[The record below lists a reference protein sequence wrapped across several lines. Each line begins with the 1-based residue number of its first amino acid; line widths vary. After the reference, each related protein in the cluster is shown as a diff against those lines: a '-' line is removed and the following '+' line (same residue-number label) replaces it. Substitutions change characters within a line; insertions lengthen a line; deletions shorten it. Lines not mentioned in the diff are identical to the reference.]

1 MNGEPM
7 AGTGDRRADDQGR
20 GDRRKGDRRARDRG
34 AGAPLARPTPF
45 PSLAYLFRP
54 SDPDIETAIVEPDE
68 RWAPPGGPRN
78 EVDVLIWGR
87 LALNRRPSARS
98 IEYASRRE
106 IAVQRL
112 RARPP
117 AGFRLVELH
126 RLPPVRRP
134 GAIRRRVRKVSLGG
148 IVAELI
154 RDGAPWTERPPR
166 VIDAVVF
173 AAGSD
178 AEGPRI
184 RPSGD
189 GSALARLTLTDGTR
203 AELRVA
209 QAGHPK
215 DPARGHG
222 ALTAL
227 ADAGVD
233 LVPRPL
239 GGGVTAGA
247 AWSTE
252 TVAPGRHVHALTTSL
267 LTEVTAFLATMPAG
281 ASDLAAIDE
290 QLAAVADFFPEHAT
304 ALSDIAAA
312 AARWATGLRPVLMH
326 GDLWV
331 HNMFTTDG
339 RLSAVF
345 DWDTWHPSGLPG
357 TDLLNLPPRMHGHA
371 AARMSGQLLC
381 VDYWRRPRWSRRS
394 RTLRGAGRAPPD
406 QVAWRRSPR
415 AGGQAG
421 WRARSTAACE

>member
-1 MNGEPM
+1 M
-7 AGTGDRRADDQGR
+7 
-20 GDRRKGDRRARDRG
+20 
-34 AGAPLARPTPF
+34 
-45 PSLAYLFRP
+45 
-54 SDPDIETAIVEPDE
+54 
-68 RWAPPGGPRN
+68 
-78 EVDVLIWGR
+78 
-87 LALNRRPSARS
+87 
-98 IEYASRRE
+98 
-106 IAVQRL
+106 
-112 RARPP
+112 
-117 AGFRLVELH
+117 
-126 RLPPVRRP
+126 
-134 GAIRRRVRKVSLGG
+134 RKVSLGG

-345 DWDTWHPSGLPG
+345 DWDTWHPRGCPVRTSS
-357 TDLLNLPPRMHGHA
+357 TCSPRMHGPQQPGDV
-371 AARMSGQLLC
+371 GQLLC
-381 VDYWRRPRWSRRS
+381 VDYWRRPEVVEALSGYF
-394 RTLRGAGRAPPD
+394 LARGEPPPD
-406 QVAWRRSPR
+406 QAAWRRSPR